1 MRASSHL
8 LKQHC
13 SSKRAS
19 GKKLLSNTVAS
30 VLGTTANGR
39 ALSSTIVSSS
49 IKNNLFANKNN
60 LYNKPNHSKRSFST
74 SLLSRNEES
83 MEEEPIER
91 EVMEYDVVIVGAG
104 PSGLSCAIK
113 LKQLAQESGSDISV
127 CVLEKGQEVGSHL
140 LSGACMETHSLEEL
154 FPNFRELDVPFYTPA
169 TKDRMLFLTEKR
181 ALPLPTISEMNNH
194 GNYIVSLGQIAK
206 WLSEQAEA
214 LGVDILPGF
223 SADQVVYADE
233 NNDRVIGVITKDVG
247 IGKDGKRKD
256 NFEPGIMLQ
265 ARQTIFSEGCRGS
278 LTKTLYAN
286 QKFKLRE
293 NCTPQTF
300 ALGVK
305 ELWEFPEDHPT
316 FDKGLITHSVGYP
329 LDAHTYGGSFMYHFN
344 ADGANRVA
352 LGLVTALDY
361 ENPTLSP
368 YNEFQKL
375 KHHPEFKKVLE
386 GGKCI
391 SYGAR
396 TLVEGGIQAL
406 PKLSFP
412 GGVLIGDTAGFL
424 NVPKIKGIHTAM
436 KSGILGAESVFEALT
451 KDQVEASTFQERF
464 KSSWL
469 YNELYKERNIR
480 SYFKYGLYPGLLLAG
495 VDSIVFRG
503 KTPWT
508 VKMETLDN
516 EHTKPISEVKKI
528 EYPKPDGVISFDLL
542 TNLQRSGTNHN
553 HDQPAHLKLKDDSIP
568 VNVNLKVY
576 GGPEQYFCPARVYE
590 FIPDEQGNQKLKI
603 NAQNCLHCKA
613 CDIKD
618 PKQNINWTVP
628 EGTGGPSYLIM

>member
-1 MRASSHL
+1 MRHTLLASSTHTL
-8 LKQHC
+8 RKAV
-13 SSKRAS
+13 K
-19 GKKLLSNTVAS
+19 T
-30 VLGTTANGR
+30 LGTFPSSSVINAGLKITRNLNR
-39 ALSSTIVSSS
+39 KNNDLISSSTSW
-49 IKNNLFANKNN
+49 NL
-60 LYNKPNHSKRSFST
+60 LETSKKHFST
-74 SLLSRNEES
+74 CSIQHQEALLEN
-83 MEEEPIER
+83 EEEPIER

-113 LKQLAQESGSDISV
+113 LKQLSQEAGQDISV

-140 LSGACMETHSLEEL
+140 LSGACMEPRSIEEL
-154 FPNFRELDVPFYTPA
+154 FPNYKDLDVPFYTPA
-169 TKDRMLFLTEKR
+169 TKDRMMFLTEKR
-181 ALPLPTISEMNNH
+181 AFRLPAIEEMNNH

-206 WLSEQAEA
+206 WLATQAEA

-223 SADQVVYADE
+223 AADQVVYADE

-256 NFEPGIMLQ
+256 NFEPGIMLK

-278 LTKTLYAN
+278 LTKTLYEN
-286 QKFKLRE
+286 VKFKLRE
-293 NCTPQTF
+293 NCAPQTF

-305 ELWEFPEDHPT
+305 ELWEFPDNHPE
-316 FDKGLITHSVGYP
+316 FESGLIMHSVGYP
-329 LDAHTYGGSFMYHFN
+329 LDAKTYGGSFMYHFN
-344 ADGANRVA
+344 ANGVNRMA
-352 LGLVTALDY
+352 LGQVTALDY

-368 YNEFQKL
+368 YGELQKL
-375 KHHPEFKKVLE
+375 KHHPLFKKMLE

-391 SYGAR
+391 AYGAR

-412 GGVLIGDTAGFL
+412 GGILIGDTAGFL

-436 KSGILGAESVFEALT
+436 KSGILGAESVFEALV
-451 KDQVEASTFQERF
+451 KDDVEASTFQERF

-469 YNELYKERNIR
+469 YTELYKERNIR
-480 SYFKYGLYPGLLLAG
+480 AYFKYGLYPGLLLSG
-495 VDSIVFRG
+495 IDSIIFRG

-508 VKMETLDN
+508 VKMNTTDHA
-516 EHTKPISEVKKI
+516 HTKPISEVTKI
-528 EYPKPDGVISFDLL
+528 EYPKPDGKISFDLL
-542 TNLQRSGTNHN
+542 TNLARSGTNHN
-553 HDQPAHLKLKDDSIP
+553 HDQPAHLKLKDEAIP

-590 FIPDEQGNQKLKI
+590 FIPDQAGNPKLKI

-628 EGTGGPSYLIM
+628 EGGGGPSYLVM